1 MRERER
7 ELETSD
13 DTRVFP
19 FFFLLSFLLLP
30 ATATASALLL
40 SPFTFISFFCARA
53 GPRRAHLLFCSAHFY
68 FLLFFCLFFCFHRN
82 RGALRGAPL
91 LRSLSIPAP
100 TRKSMM
106 SISLLSPPHSPLALG
121 NRECKKNILKKWKKI
136 RRPTTFFF
144 LQKKKKGS
152 VASQQ
157 TARFFYL
164 LLSLPLFLYPCFGC
178 FGFFSR
184 RTEES
189 GEAKRKKGAE
199 EGGGGARQ
207 RQLSHLPPTLKP
219 LPLFRACR
227 AGPAPRASAGPP

>member
-7 ELETSD
+7 ESSKRPTTPGFSP
-13 DTRVFP
+13 FS
-19 FFFLLSFLLLP
+19 FFFHFFSFLPPLP
-30 ATATASALLL
+30 HLHFCFRPLPL
-40 SPFTFISFFCARA
+40 FLFFARA
-53 GPRRAHLLFCSAHFY
+53 RGRVARICFSAPLFCSALFY

-121 NRECKKNILKKWKKI
+121 NRECKKIILKKWKKI

-144 LQKKKKGS
+144 LQKKKKSS

-199 EGGGGARQ
+199 EGGGGRD
-207 RQLSHLPPTLKP
+207 RDNSVTLPPH
-219 LPLFRACR
+219 
-227 AGPAPRASAGPP
+227 